1 MFLKI
6 SVLESL
12 FNTKAW
18 RPATLVK
25 RDSNTNV
32 FLWILRNFEE
42 NLRTAAS
49 EHLDLMR
56 TCYAKMDAT
65 CFLTLQSD
73 TFITFRQNCVN
84 KLDSNNKYW
93 LVFTTN
99 QQITGWPPDSERV
112 KIQEYSK
119 TKYSFNWAWKQQQNI
134 FKIFGSAQC
143 FLGPEEGEERGQ
155 DNTFT
160 VVGIYTKK
168 TIN

>member
-1 MFLKI
+1 MFSCEYCEILKKI
-6 SVLESL
+6 YEQLL
-12 FNTKAW
+12 LNI
-18 RPATLVK
+18 LI
-25 RDSNTNV
+25 
-32 FLWILRNFEE
+32 LWGPVMLKWMPR
-42 NLRTAAS
+42 
-49 EHLDLMR
+49 
-56 TCYAKMDAT
+56 
-65 CFLTLQSD
+65 FLTLQSD

-155 DNTFT
+155 DNTFA